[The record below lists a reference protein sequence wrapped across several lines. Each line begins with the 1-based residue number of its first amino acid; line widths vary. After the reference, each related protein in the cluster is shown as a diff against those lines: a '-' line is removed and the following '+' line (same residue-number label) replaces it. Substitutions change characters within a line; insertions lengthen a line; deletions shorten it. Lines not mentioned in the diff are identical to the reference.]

1 MTLQDYGKV
10 EVVCIMP
17 QLNRRRYYCVSVE
30 AGLFGPILVRS
41 WGRIGWKNLRQ
52 IEQYFDGERLSDAL
66 DTANHLIAHKL
77 RKGYGVMDC
86 SASFFSC

>member
-10 EVVCIMP
+10 EVVCIVP

-41 WGRIGWKNLRQ
+41 WGRIGWKNLRRM
-52 IEQYFDGERLSDAL
+52 EQFFPVGDLNEALKRANRLLA
-66 DTANHLIAHKL
+66 IKL
-77 RKGYGVMDC
+77 RKGYEMSDTILELN
-86 SASFFSC
+86 